1 MRFLAAGA
9 VGKLGAFFAS
19 YFSMAAFEDIRWTV
33 FIGADREPVFH
44 EVEGSRW
51 EEQFRRS
58 FPTQSFSWP
67 GIDFPCDVIELL
79 LGKQGK
85 VGSLRQVL
93 PE

>member
-1 MRFLAAGA
+1 MGFLAAGA

-19 YFSMAAFEDIRWTV
+19 YFSMAAFEDRSWTV
-33 FIGADREPVFH
+33 FIGADGGPVFH

-58 FPTQSFSWP
+58 FPAERFSWS

-85 VGSLRQVL
+85 VGSLGQVL